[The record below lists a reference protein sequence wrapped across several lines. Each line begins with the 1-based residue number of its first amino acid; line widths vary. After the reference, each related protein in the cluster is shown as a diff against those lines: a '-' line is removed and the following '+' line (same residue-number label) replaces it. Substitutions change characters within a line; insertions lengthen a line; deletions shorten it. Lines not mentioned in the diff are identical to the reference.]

1 MNLIFKLLATG
12 ISLGAGFAAN
22 KIVDTVWTKT
32 TGNEPPKDGENLE
45 HSFRSALIFAVVS
58 ATVAA
63 VIQTVT
69 GRGAQR
75 ALVRFNS
82 SRDLT

>member
-1 MNLIFKLLATG
+1 MNVIFKLLAAV

-22 KIVDTVWTKT
+22 KIVDAVWTKA
-32 TGNEPPKDGENLE
+32 TGNAPPKDGENLD
-45 HSFRSALIFAVVS
+45 HSMRSALIFSVVS

-63 VIQTVT
+63 IIQTIT
-69 GRGAQR
+69 GREAQR
-75 ALVRFNS
+75 AIARFNN